1 MQQWQLNKAAANP
14 ATPLQSGRVV
24 QGQAEA
30 DGQPAD
36 SYSALLARM
45 PQLSDAPA
53 QQAPL
58 VTPLQT
64 ELAELADTEL
74 AAAAENAAVMT
85 PNLPAAELN
94 ALSVLHLLTKQT
106 DSAVSTAQSTP
117 ADVAATAG
125 LLPDA
130 LAAVSVDN
138 TDTDTDTDTDAD
150 ADAGAAMAMAMP
162 LATAGSIAV
171 ATVPTAVPD
180 APPVSGPA
188 GSLAA
193 MPRQQWTAPAQ
204 AQLIPVPLT
213 ASDDFAAAAPVPL
226 PAATQPSATMAALPL
241 ADSML
246 HQFGTGD
253 VAVRLMPVL
262 ADSGPSPQTAAA
274 NTAGATATAAPETLF
289 QWKAEQL
296 GTQSSQWGQKLMH
309 LLSDKINLQLGQQ
322 IQRAQIRLDPPQ
334 LGLIEL
340 TVSLDAERTSVQL
353 YASNSQMRDAMQQ
366 NLDQLRQQL
375 SQRLG
380 QEQLLQ
386 LDVRDQPAQQQQ
398 PQRQPGAIAAQHA
411 DDAINQTAA
420 PAAVNT
426 LTTDRL
432 NRLV

>member
-1 MQQWQLNKAAANP
+1 MQQWLLNKAGANQ
-14 ATPLQSGRVV
+14 ATPLQSGRVM

-74 AAAAENAAVMT
+74 AAAAENAAIMAQ
-85 PNLPAAELN
+85 NLPSAELS

-117 ADVAATAG
+117 ADVAVTAG
-125 LLPDA
+125 LLPDD
-130 LAAVSVDN
+130 LVAAGVDN
-138 TDTDTDTDTDAD
+138 EG
-150 ADAGAAMAMAMP
+150 AGAAGAAIAMAMP
-162 LATAGSIAV
+162 LVTAGSTAV

-180 APPVSGPA
+180 APSASGLA

-204 AQLIPVPLT
+204 AQLIPVQLT
-213 ASDDFAAAAPVPL
+213 AGDDFAAAT
-226 PAATQPSATMAALPL
+226 PAAVQATAQPSATMATLPL
-241 ADSML
+241 ADGVL
-246 HQFGTGD
+246 QQFGTGD
-253 VAVRLMPVL
+253 VAVRPMPVL
-262 ADSGPSPQTAAA
+262 ADSAPVALTAAA
-274 NTAGATATAAPETLF
+274 NSAGATATAAPQTLF

-296 GTQSSQWGQKLMH
+296 GSQSSQWGQKLMH

-366 NLDQLRQQL
+366 NLEQLRQQL

-380 QEQLLQ
+380 QDQLLQ
-386 LDVRDQPAQQQQ
+386 LDVRDQPAQQHQ
-398 PQRQPGAIAAQHA
+398 PQHQPGAIAAQHT
-411 DDAINQTAA
+411 DDAINQTAV

>member
-74 AAAAENAAVMT
+74 AAAAETAAVMT

-94 ALSVLHLLTKQT
+94 AVSVLQRLTRQT
-106 DSAVSTAQSTP
+106 DSTASTAQSTP

-138 TDTDTDTDTDAD
+138 TDTD
-150 ADAGAAMAMAMP
+150 ADAGAAMAMP

-226 PAATQPSATMAALPL
+226 PAATQPSATIAALPL

-262 ADSGPSPQTAAA
+262 ADSGPSPLTAAA